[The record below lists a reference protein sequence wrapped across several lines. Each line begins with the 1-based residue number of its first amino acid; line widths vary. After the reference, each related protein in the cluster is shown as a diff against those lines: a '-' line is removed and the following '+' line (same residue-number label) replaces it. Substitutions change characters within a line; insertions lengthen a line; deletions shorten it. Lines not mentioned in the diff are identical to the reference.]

1 MNLQTVTDLVN
12 CLFSTYEHTIRG
24 LDWDSKIDEY
34 VNVINDLITYDT
46 DLNDLYKKIR
56 QNYQYRKLPTPYDV
70 KRIISDK
77 CIKEQNQEY
86 VSHPDND
93 KLVVILCYK
102 NGEVKETR
110 QYILRASG
118 NCKSIR
124 EIAPALRERFD
135 DIKVLEFPKGTTIQ
149 GNEAGIPRYEN
160 GEETT
165 EWQRIA

>member
-1 MNLQTVTDLVN
+1 MKKIESVTGLVN
-12 CLFSTYEHTIRG
+12 CLFSAYEHNIRG
-24 LDWDSKIDEY
+24 LDWEEKILEY
-34 VNVINDLITYDT
+34 SDVINDFITFDT
-46 DLNDLYKKIR
+46 DLNDLYMEIR
-56 QNYQYRKLPTPYDV
+56 QTFSNLPQPSAIKRMFDKKQV
-70 KRIISDK
+70 KT
-77 CIKEQNQEY
+77 EVQEY

-118 NCKSIR
+118 DCKSIR

-135 DIKVLEFPKGTTIQ
+135 DIKVLEFPKGTTII
-149 GNEAGIPRYEN
+149 GNEACITRYEN
-160 GEETT
+160 GQETY